1 MNFFVKIMDSKA
13 ILAGILSELGQN
25 TREFSD
31 NVGYSLTKL
40 YDVQR
45 GKYKRLSE
53 ELVDLILEK
62 YPRFNRIWLL
72 TGEGNMLRSSSESD
86 KQEEAAKELR
96 TDTRRKIPLYSDV
109 ASIGGY
115 NDQIADTETAA
126 SAVEWIDAGDW
137 FPEATAAIRHYGDS
151 MVEYPAGSILVL
163 KRVQDTRL
171 LINGRN
177 YVIETTEFRITKQL
191 QYDGG
196 DYIWAY
202 SSNPE
207 TYPDGRQIHSPIKIP
222 LETVRHIDLVLGCVQ
237 KEYSN
242 GAIPIRN

>member
-1 MNFFVKIMDSKA
+1 MEKEPINARFLQIITYLLENNLVRSKGELADILGVKPSKFSE
-13 ILAGILSELGQN
+13 ILNNRMMAG
-25 TREFSD
+25 T
-31 NVGYSLTKL
+31 
-40 YDVQR
+40 
-45 GKYKRLSE
+45 
-53 ELVDLILEK
+53 DLIATICHK
-62 YPRFNRIWLL
+62 YPQLSSEWVL
-72 TGEGNMLRSSSESD
+72 TGEGDMLKS
-86 KQEEAAKELR
+86 KAAKHEGTTKELR
-96 TDTRRKIPLYSDV
+96 RNYEAERRRIPLYNDI

-126 SAVEWIDAGDW
+126 AHAAEWIDAGDW

-163 KRVQDTRL
+163 KRVQDRRL

-196 DYIWAY
+196 DYLMAY

-207 TYPDGRQIHSPIKIP
+207 TYPDG
-222 LETVRHIDLVLGCVQ
+222 
-237 KEYSN
+237 
-242 GAIPIRN
+242 